1 MCKVEN
7 KSNGARDLLGRL
19 NRKKGGSSEDRMD
32 GFKRYL
38 KGKINRTS

>member
-1 MCKVEN
+1 VCKVEN
-7 KSNGARDLLGRL
+7 KSNGARDQLGRL
-19 NRKKGGSSEDRMD
+19 NRTKRGSIEDRMD